1 MYKIKVINCCISSII
16 LISFIFFL
24 CSCTVTHNS
33 TNTSIADI
41 PVAQP
46 LKYLNTGLFWATA
59 SPTMP
64 DGMTIEQYKKLEAS
78 MGEGSL
84 KYQSSIRQIANAPSW
99 QQAHQIAQKILEEF
113 RDHPFAFGIEQEVSS
128 SMLRSFFIRLE
139 PKGEALIAM
148 KYYMDVLYRHQNFR
162 EVSLMA
168 QMLPRMQGVWNK
180 EQLTT
185 ASVKCLKSYNT
196 SLARVKRSRDP
207 FTLTQYLK
215 DKKLIDIDLSANT
228 ASNQGQQSFNE
239 EQMRQG
245 RKKLAL
251 RIPSM
256 LEKLSAVDD
265 FDAQTEW
272 LLNPSID
279 AAAIVAF
286 FAEESRQ

>member
-1 MYKIKVINCCISSII
+1 MSKNKIIIGLSSN
-16 LISFIFFL
+16 LVFITVAFL
-24 CSCTVTHNS
+24 NSCTVTHNS

-41 PVAQP
+41 PIAQP
-46 LKYLNTGLFWATA
+46 LKYLKTGLFWATA
-59 SPTMP
+59 SPTLP
-64 DGMTIEQYKKLEAS
+64 QGMTIEQYKKLEAS
-78 MGEGSL
+78 MGEGQI

-113 RDHPFAFGIEQEVSS
+113 HDHPFAFGIEQEVSS

-148 KYYMDVLYRHQNFR
+148 KYYMDILYRYQNFR

-168 QMLPRMQGVWNK
+168 QMLPKMQGVWNK
-180 EQLTT
+180 DQLTT

-196 SLARVKRSRDP
+196 SFARAKRSKEL

-215 DKKLIDIDLSANT
+215 DKKLIDIGVSVNT
-228 ASNQGQQSFNE
+228 TSNQAQQSFNE
-239 EQMRQG
+239 EQIRQG

-251 RIPSM
+251 IIPSM

-272 LLNPSID
+272 LLNPPVD

-286 FAEESRQ
+286 FAEEGGQ

>member
-1 MYKIKVINCCISSII
+1 MFKNKIITGLSSKSIA
-16 LISFIFFL
+16 LITIAFL
-24 CSCTVTHNS
+24 SSCTVTHNS
-33 TNTSIADI
+33 TNTSITDI

-46 LKYLNTGLFWATA
+46 LKYLKTGLFWATA

-64 DGMTIEQYKKLEAS
+64 NGMTIEQYKKLEAS
-78 MGEGSL
+78 MGEYQL
-84 KYQSSIRQIANAPSW
+84 KYQWSIRQIANAPSW

-128 SMLRSFFIRLE
+128 SMLRSFFIHLE

-148 KYYMDVLYRHQNFR
+148 KFYMDILYRHQSFR

-168 QMLPRMQGVWNK
+168 QMLPRMQDVWNK

-196 SLARVKRSRDP
+196 SLARAKRSKEP
-207 FTLTQYLK
+207 FTLIQYLR
-215 DKKLIDIDLSANT
+215 DKKLIDISVNT
-228 ASNQGQQSFNE
+228 NSNQEQQSFNE
-239 EQMRQG
+239 EQIRQG

-251 RIPSM
+251 SIPSM

-286 FAEESRQ
+286 FAEESK